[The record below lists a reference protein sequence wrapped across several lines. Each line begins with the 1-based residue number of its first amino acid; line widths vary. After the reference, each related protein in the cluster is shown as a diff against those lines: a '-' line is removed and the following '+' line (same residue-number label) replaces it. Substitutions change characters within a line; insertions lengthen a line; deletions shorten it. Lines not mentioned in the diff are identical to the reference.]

1 MPDPTEVNIDLPATG
16 STFAAYGGYHL
27 ADGTATLRWHFFGDF
42 AQVLGCTAD
51 EFVRQYAQ
59 QTLPIQGFSCSQDT
73 GFYDSRSAALAR
85 RKPWFCEVEWR
96 HPTSGTTVWL
106 MFRESH
112 HDGDQ
117 PTTTGVMMDITTL
130 KVVQDAESGRNQVLS
145 AHLENTPLAVI
156 EWQPDLRVL
165 RWNNGAET
173 IFGWLEHERIGQNI
187 LNDGFVYSG
196 DTSAVVEIIDELI
209 SGQVPRNI
217 LVNRNRDKYG
227 RILTCEWHNSAVT
240 DRQGQVVSILS
251 LVMDKTEQHQ
261 LQSELQLREDRL
273 KTTLAYSKMLIWE
286 RDYQRQQ
293 VEYSH
298 HYGEFFGMPELGAS
312 RPFNVAF
319 DVIHESHR
327 EEVRDRLNL
336 AIENDNEFSFRFRG
350 SADLP
355 DQRPRWFET
364 YGRVLRD
371 SHGTT
376 VRIVG
381 VTKDVSTEHL
391 AREERQA
398 LAQQMLEARK
408 YDSLGVLAGGVA
420 HDFNNL
426 LTIILGHA
434 SLVRSELGEK
444 HPLGTNLAEI
454 DSACQRAANLCQQL
468 SAYAGVSS
476 MSLVPVSLAE
486 LIRTAE
492 PLLRTECGTV
502 GLRLTLRPGL
512 PVVNAEPYQL
522 RQALRSLIINSVESH
537 AKLDGAIQ
545 IELDAVVVERFI
557 QGVDYP
563 LPPRPGEYQRITV
576 RDTGIGMTASMLEKA
591 FEPFYTTKF
600 TGRGLGLS
608 AVFGI
613 IRKLRG
619 GIRMT
624 SVPEVGTTVELYL
637 PVPSRRPGAVAP
649 TLPIAVVESRGVTR
663 QEATRVPSREVQVLL
678 VDDDA
683 NVRKLIELLL
693 RDEGYKLA
701 VCKNGR
707 EALKVFE
714 AQHPELTLGIV
725 DVMMPGLGG
734 LDLISSMRQL
744 KPNFS
749 IIIISGYSDR
759 EVTPEVAASGPTL
772 FLHKPFQ
779 IDQLTKA
786 ISKLLES
793 K

>member
-16 STFAAYGGYHL
+16 STFAAYEGFRL

-51 EFVRQYAQ
+51 EFIRNYSQKK
-59 QTLPIQGFSCSQDT
+59 LPILAGWCAQDT
-73 GFYDSRSAALAR
+73 NFYDSRSAALAR
-85 RKPWFCEVEWR
+85 REPWFCEVEWS
-96 HPTSGTTVWL
+96 HPTSGTTAWL
-106 MFRESH
+106 LFREFH

-156 EWQPDLRVL
+156 EWQPDMRVL
-165 RWNNGAET
+165 RWNNGAEAM
-173 IFGWLEHERIGQNI
+173 FGWLEQERIGQNI
-187 LNDGFVYSG
+187 MNDGFVYSG
-196 DTSAVVEIIDELI
+196 DTAIVAAIIDDLI
-209 SGQVPRNI
+209 SGQVPRNV

-227 RILTCEWHNSAVT
+227 RVLTCEWHNSAVT
-240 DRQGQVVSILS
+240 DRHGHVVSILS
-251 LVMDKTEQHQ
+251 LVMDKTEQNQ
-261 LQSELQLREDRL
+261 LQTELQLRDERL
-273 KTTLAYSKMLIWE
+273 KTTLAYSKMLIWD

-298 HYGEFFGMPELGAS
+298 HYGEFFGLPELGTS
-312 RPFNVAF
+312 RPFNAAF
-319 DVIHESHR
+319 DAVHESQR
-327 EEVRDRLNL
+327 EEVRDRMSQ
-336 AIENDNEFSFRFRG
+336 AIENDKEFSIRFRG
-350 SADLP
+350 SADQS
-355 DQRPRWFET
+355 DHRPRWFET
-364 YGRVLRD
+364 YGRVIRD
-371 SHGTT
+371 TGGEVT
-376 VRIVG
+376 RMVG
-381 VTKDVSTEHL
+381 VTKDVTVEHL

-398 LAQQMLEARK
+398 LAQQMVEARK

-434 SLVRSELGEK
+434 SLVRSELGEM
-444 HPLGTNLAEI
+444 HPLGMNLAEI

-476 MSLVPVSLAE
+476 MSLVPVALAD
-486 LIRTAE
+486 LIRAAE
-492 PLLRTECGTV
+492 PLLRTECDSV
-502 GLRLTLRPGL
+502 GLRLTLQPGL
-512 PVVNAEPYQL
+512 PMVNAEPYQL
-522 RQALRSLIINSVESH
+522 RQALRSLVINAVESH
-537 AKLDGAIQ
+537 AKKEGTIK

-557 QGVDYP
+557 QGVEYP
-563 LPPRPGEYQRITV
+563 LPPRPGEYQRISV
-576 RDTGIGMTASMLEKA
+576 RDTGIGMTAAMLEKA

-613 IRKLRG
+613 VRKLRG

-624 SVPEVGTTVELYL
+624 STPEVGTTVELYL
-637 PVPSRRPGAVAP
+637 PVPMRRATPPQP
-649 TLPIAVVESRGVTR
+649 TLQISSLDSGTGSKQDIRPVANHQI
-663 QEATRVPSREVQVLL
+663 QVLL

-693 RDEGYKLA
+693 REEGYELT

-714 AQHPELTLGIV
+714 ARHGELTLGIV
-725 DVMMPGLGG
+725 DMMMPGLGG
-734 LDLISSMRQL
+734 LDLIASMRQQ
-744 KPNFS
+744 KPNFP

-759 EVTPEVAASGPTL
+759 EVSAEITASGPTL

-779 IDQLTKA
+779 IEQLTTA
-786 ISKLLES
+786 IGKLTAA